1 MKNSLKHSSKYGT
14 FLKSS
19 IPYIFYTLLLIF
31 LVLYIQ
37 NIDFQSLRNLKIN
50 WSLVLLATLFGIVT
64 RYWGAYIWLVILKG
78 LGAKKLNNKAELI
91 YIYAKSW
98 LARYIPGTAPWIL
111 GKIYFASKQGIS
123 KNKLAVS
130 SMLEG
135 AIQVT
140 VVMVLGFILLIFDS
154 RLDILDDSLK
164 ALMVIVIAV
173 SMVALVPAIFNRIM
187 AAFYKI
193 VRKKQFA
200 KEHYANKEIIAKGAS
215 LYVIGAILNGISFF
229 YISKS
234 IFPDL
239 DFSNMLFLIGAMSL
253 AGAASMLAFF
263 APSGLGVR
271 EGILLVLLGLIM
283 PAEYALVITV
293 FTRLWSILVDLIF
306 YAISFL
312 HRNWLARV

>member
-1 MKNSLKHSSKYGT
+1 MKNSLKHYSKYGT
-14 FLKSS
+14 FFKSS

-37 NIDFQSLRNLKIN
+37 NIDFKTLHNLEVD
-50 WSLVLLATLFGIVT
+50 WLLVLVATFFGIIT

-78 LGAKKLNNKAELI
+78 LGAKKLKNKSELV

-98 LARYIPGTAPWIL
+98 LGRYIPGTAPWIL
-111 GKIYFASKQGIS
+111 GKIYFASRQGIS

-140 VVMVLGFILLIFDS
+140 VVMVLGFVLLIFDS
-154 RLDILDDSLK
+154 RLDILDSSLK
-164 ALMVIVIAV
+164 VVMAIIIVV
-173 SMVALVPAIFNRIM
+173 SIVALIPAIFNRIM
-187 AAFYKI
+187 ATFYKI

-200 KEHYANKEIIAKGAS
+200 KEHYADKEIITKGAG
-215 LYVIGAILNGISFF
+215 LYVIGAFLNGISFF

-263 APSGLGVR
+263 APSGIGVR
-271 EGILLVLLGLIM
+271 EGILLVLLSIIM

-293 FTRLWSILVDLIF
+293 FTRLWSIIVDLMFFGLAFVYRKIF
-306 YAISFL
+306 SF
-312 HRNWLARV
+312 

>member
-1 MKNSLKHSSKYGT
+1 M
-14 FLKSS
+14 
-19 IPYIFYTLLLIF
+19 IF
-31 LVLYIQ
+31 LILYIR
-37 NIDFQSLRNLKIN
+37 NTDFQSLRGLKID
-50 WSLVLLATLFGIVT
+50 WSLVLIATFFGIIT

-78 LGAKKLNNKAELI
+78 LGAKKLNHKAELV

-98 LARYIPGTAPWIL
+98 LGRYIPGTAPWIL

-135 AIQVT
+135 SIQVT
-140 VVMVLGFILLIFDS
+140 VVMILGFILLIFDP
-154 RLDILDDSLK
+154 RLHVLSSSLK
-164 ALMVIVIAV
+164 ILMATVIVV
-173 SMVALVPAIFNRIM
+173 SMIALIPAVFNRVM
-187 AAFYKI
+187 AAFYKM

-200 KEHYANKEIIAKGAS
+200 KEHYVNKEIITKGAS
-215 LYVIGAILNGISFF
+215 LYAIGAILNGISFF

-271 EGILLVLLGLIM
+271 EGILLVLLGIIM

-293 FTRLWSILVDLIF
+293 FTRLWSIIVDLVF
-306 YAISFL
+306 FAISFL
-312 HRNWLARV
+312 YRKWLYRT